1 MLIVGCSSPG
11 DDDPAVAA
19 SETTTTVPPPT
30 SEPTSPTEPSEP
42 VPASAF
48 ETTGHVITRW
58 RGDRF
63 ARGSYSYIAK
73 GSRPVD
79 RSALGASVDE
89 RLFFAGEAIDRDH
102 PATVHGA
109 YASGADAADEIIGM
123 GAAKVIV
130 VGAGAAGLSA
140 ARRLQDEGIEVRI
153 LEGRSWVGGRVHT
166 NNSLGAAL
174 DLGASW
180 IHGIDGN
187 VLTELAD
194 EAGIERLATDYDNTV
209 VFDASGEVLA
219 PDEVPE
225 SHRDVVD
232 VENEYGVDVEELSRD
247 AFIEGDDQV
256 GGDVV
261 FPNGYSELMEYLAKG
276 LDIELSTVVTAIN
289 HDETGVDVTTETGDV
304 QSADAV
310 LVTVPLGVL
319 KAGTI
324 AFDPPLPDDKLD
336 AIDRLGMGH
345 LSKVYL
351 SFEEAFWPA
360 DVEFFGYAGPE
371 PSHFPFWA
379 NMTTVTGAPV
389 LLAFHGGTAAD
400 ELELLDDE
408 VIVEQ
413 ALDVLRTMFG

>member
-1 MLIVGCSSPG
+1 MLIVGCSSSG
-11 DDDPAVAA
+11 DDA
-19 SETTTTVPPPT
+19 SPTTTSEAPT
-30 SEPTSPTEPSEP
+30 TTAAGATTEAPVTSALEP
-42 VPASAF
+42 VPESAF
-48 ETTGHVITRW
+48 APTGHLITRW
-58 RGDRF
+58 RADRF
-63 ARGSYSYIAK
+63 SRGSYSFIAK

-79 RSALGASVDE
+79 RSTLGSSVDG
-89 RLFFAGEAIDRDH
+89 RVFFAGEAIDRDH

-109 YASGADAADEIIGM
+109 YASGVAAAEEIIDL
-123 GAAKVIV
+123 GAARVIV
-130 VGAGAAGLSA
+130 VGAGSAGLAA
-140 ARRLQDEGIEVRI
+140 ARRLQDEGTEVRI

-194 EAGIERLATDYDNTV
+194 AAGIERFATDYDNAV
-209 VFDASGEVLA
+209 VFDDSGRVLA
-219 PDEVPE
+219 PDAVPE
-225 SHRDVVD
+225 SYHDVVN
-232 VENEYGVDVEELSRD
+232 VENEYGADVEALSRD
-247 AFIEGDDQV
+247 AFIEGDDQF
-256 GGDVV
+256 GGDVL
-261 FPNGYSELMEYLAKG
+261 FPNGYSEMMEFMAKG
-276 LDIELSTVVTAIN
+276 LDVSLSTVVTAVS
-289 HDETGVDVTTETGDV
+289 HDETGVEVTIDGGVE
-304 QSADAV
+304 SADAV

-319 KAGTI
+319 KAGSIT
-324 AFDPPLPDDKLD
+324 FDPPLPEDKLD

-351 SFEEAFWPA
+351 AFEEAFWPA

-379 NMTTVTGAPV
+379 NMTPVTGAPI

-408 VIVEQ
+408 AIIEQ
-413 ALDVLRTMFG
+413 ALDVLRRMFG